1 MDSLILFSVLGLAV
15 FIVGGVLG
23 YWLASHIH
31 SVAAQAASAVTRA
44 STVSSGDVATLNNVV
59 KGLGDAAQ
67 NLANAAG
74 AQANAV
80 VAKAAAATPQS

>member
-1 MDSLILFSVLGLAV
+1 MEYMIAIPAI
-15 FIVGGVLG
+15 FITGGVLG

-31 SVAAQAASAVTRA
+31 SVADKAASAVTRA
-44 STVSSGDVATLNNVV
+44 TTVSSGDVATLNNVV

-74 AQANAV
+74 AQANAAV
-80 VAKAAAATPQS
+80 SKAAAATPQS

>member
-1 MDSLILFSVLGLAV
+1 MEYMILIPAIFVAGV
-15 FIVGGVLG
+15 VLG

-44 STVSSGDVATLNNVV
+44 STISSGDVATLNGLV
-59 KGLGDAAQ
+59 KGLGDATQ
-67 NLANAAG
+67 NLANATG